1 MRQRHLTEH
10 IGGGSNQN
18 KISAAQAECI
28 KAQGGGEQTG
38 RIVGGS
44 VGTIAAAPLANVP
57 VVGWVLAGAA
67 TMIGMNEGAE
77 IGGNMAKDLS
87 DACQVD

>member
-1 MRQRHLTEH
+1 LAR
-10 IGGGSNQN
+10 G
-18 KISAAQAECI
+18 
-28 KAQGGGEQTG
+28 
-38 RIVGGS
+38 
-44 VGTIAAAPLANVP
+44 AAAIVP
-57 VVGWVLAGAA
+57 TLPPTILPVCSPPPCALIHSACAA

>member
-1 MRQRHLTEH
+1 MILWFSFWTKDTQVTREDYH
-10 IGGGSNQN
+10 N
-18 KISAAQAECI
+18 AE
-28 KAQGGGEQTG
+28 TG